1 MPPADLGRPLHC
13 PSFLSPCIRRS
24 PSPTPPLTSPPSPRA
39 QFGTLTDCV
48 IMHDFVTRRPRGFGF
63 VAYSKRS
70 SVDKLLEQQYY
81 ELNGRRIEVKLAV
94 PRERLAQQEADGFGK
109 PAGKHRTGVKAGL
122 KGRGADYIDA
132 QYGGTDGYYV
142 YGMEQEVGNGVV
154 VPVYSFD
161 SYTPEPAMSPLS
173 PMGTNAYIPPTGI
186 PVQLGMMPPPMAMA
200 PAAPTG
206 KSMLGA
212 APGSQFVP
220 MCMPMGY
227 APPPGYAPPMY
238 QMPYMVSPGGMMHNG
253 SPAPMPA

>member
-1 MPPADLGRPLHC
+1 
-13 PSFLSPCIRRS
+13 
-24 PSPTPPLTSPPSPRA
+24 
-39 QFGTLTDCV
+39 
-48 IMHDFVTRRPRGFGF
+48 MHDFVTRRPRGFGF

-94 PRERLAQQEADGFGK
+94 PRERLAQQEADGYAK
-109 PAGKHRTGVKAGL
+109 PAGKPRTGAKAGGL
-122 KGRGADYIDA
+122 KGRAAEYTDG

-142 YGMEQEVGNGVV
+142 YNMEQEPGNGVV

-161 SYTPEPAMSPLS
+161 SYMPEPAMSPIS
-173 PMGTNAYIPPTGI
+173 PMGPNAYIPPTGI

-206 KSMLGA
+206 KGMLGPA
-212 APGSQFVP
+212 HASQFVP

-227 APPPGYAPPMY
+227 APPPGFGAPPMY
-238 QMPYMVSPGGMMHNG
+238 QMPYMVAHGGMLHNG
-253 SPAPMPA
+253 LAPAPMAT